1 MKKTVLCCVIV
12 AIALMLGQAGLA
24 KEKPA
29 AQDWL
34 NQGIALQQKGVHGEA
49 IKSFTEAIN
58 LDPRL
63 AEAYFNRG
71 RSYRADRPTFASEA
85 MRDFDRTIDL
95 EPENAEAYYER
106 GLLNAFIIDNENARS
121 DMQTA
126 ANLGHEK
133 AKKWLLPEPQPQAKA
148 PEAAPVPVAAAAE
161 APAAPAVPEEK
172 AELPSFPIGEYLAS
186 RREPVVHF
194 DLDKSD
200 IKKRDMPLLD
210 EIGTLFKEKLPE
222 AAIVLAGHT
231 DSSGD
236 EGYNDGLSLQR
247 AKAVEAYLRDKY
259 EFAEGRFIV
268 KGFGESSPVASNATK
283 KGQAKNR
290 RVEIMGAGRR

>member
-12 AIALMLGQAGLA
+12 AIALMLGRIGLA

-58 LDPRL
+58 IDPGL

-71 RSYRADRPTFASEA
+71 KSYRAHRPTFASEA

-121 DMQTA
+121 DMQIA
-126 ANLGHEK
+126 AKLGHDK
-133 AKKWLLPEPQPQAKA
+133 AKKWLLPEPPPQEKA
-148 PEAAPVPVAAAAE
+148 PEAAAAPVAAAE
-161 APAAPAVPEEK
+161 APAAQVAPEAK
-172 AELPSFPIGEYLAS
+172 AESPSFPIGEYLAS
-186 RREPVVHF
+186 RREPVVFF
-194 DLDKSD
+194 DLDKSA

-210 EIGTLFKEKLPE
+210 EIGVLFKEKLPE
-222 AAIVLAGHT
+222 AAIVLSGHT
-231 DSSGD
+231 DSSGA
-236 EGYNDGLSLQR
+236 ESYNDGLSLQR
-247 AKAVEAYLRDKY
+247 AKAVEAYLREKY
-259 EFAEGRFIV
+259 EFADDRFIV
-268 KGFGESSPVASNATK
+268 KGFGETTPIASNATK